1 MPERIDASPE
11 EIAAVVLKDKPKE
24 TLRYE
29 EEARQAAQEGEP
41 SMTVD
46 EAARILREMYDA
58 GATRGRGRMTT
69 AIHLF
74 GIRYADDLSRLS
86 IREILVQA
94 RLSHTYQTEVNK
106 GIRLAEY
113 VKVVNDFP

>member
-1 MPERIDASPE
+1 MRRKPGAPSVPRW
-11 EIAAVVLKDKPKE
+11 IA
-24 TLRYE
+24 
-29 EEARQAAQEGEP
+29 

-46 EAARILREMYDA
+46 EAARILRGMYDA
-58 GATRGRGRMTT
+58 GEGRGLMVT

-86 IREILVQA
+86 IKEILLHA
-94 RLSHTYQTEVNK
+94 GMSEKYQTEVYK
-106 GIRLAEY
+106 GIRLAGY

>member
-1 MPERIDASPE
+1 MSR
-11 EIAAVVLKDKPKE
+11 KPGAPSG
-24 TLRYE
+24 
-29 EEARQAAQEGEP
+29 ARWMAG
-41 SMTVD
+41 MTVD
-46 EAARILREMYDA
+46 EAARVLREVYRA
-58 GATRGRGRMTT
+58 GATNGRGRMTT

-86 IREILVQA
+86 IKEILLQA
-94 RLSHTYQTEVNK
+94 GLSHTYQTEVYK